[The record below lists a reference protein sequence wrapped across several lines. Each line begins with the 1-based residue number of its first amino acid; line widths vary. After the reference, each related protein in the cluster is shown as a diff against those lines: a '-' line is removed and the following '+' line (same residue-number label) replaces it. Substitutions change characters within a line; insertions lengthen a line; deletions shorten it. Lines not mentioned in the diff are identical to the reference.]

1 MKTIHILMVFL
12 LAGGLGATNAHAEA
26 RTWELDKDHTFF
38 YFTVDHIYSKV
49 RGQFLD
55 YSGMVRFDPENLAD
69 SRFDFTIAVKSVDT
83 HNSKRDRHL
92 RSDDFFDA
100 DTFPKMTFV
109 STGITRTGA
118 DTFDVAGSFSVKG
131 VAHDLVL
138 PLTFAGITDN
148 PMKEGQQVAGFN
160 GSLTIDRLQY
170 KVGSGKY
177 YEMGV
182 VGKDVDILVSMEL
195 LSDK

>member
-1 MKTIHILMVFL
+1 MKTIPILMIFV
-12 LAGGLGATNAHAEA
+12 LAGSLSADKVHAEA

-55 YSGMVRFDPENLAD
+55 YSGTVRFDPENLAD
-69 SRFDFTIAVKSVDT
+69 SRFEFTIAVKSVDT
-83 HNSKRDRHL
+83 HNSRRDRHL

-100 DTFPKMTFV
+100 GTYPKITFA

-118 DTFDVAGSFSVKG
+118 DTFDVAGSFSLKG
-131 VAHDLVL
+131 VAYDLVL
-138 PLTFAGITDN
+138 PLSFAGITDN

-160 GSLTIDRLQY
+160 GSLTIDRLAY

-195 LSDK
+195 LSDT